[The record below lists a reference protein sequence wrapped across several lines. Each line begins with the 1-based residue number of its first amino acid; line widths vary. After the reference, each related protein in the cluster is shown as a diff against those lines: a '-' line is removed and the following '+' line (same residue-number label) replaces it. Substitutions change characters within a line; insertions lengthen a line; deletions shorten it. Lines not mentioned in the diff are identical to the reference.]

1 MRASNLIAFAALIA
15 CSSTSSRQ
23 HASFA
28 KLSFDMPEDWAPRE
42 STRRGTAT
50 SVWTP
55 ADNDRHESLTV
66 IRSQL
71 ASVVA
76 QAGSPTLDNLVA
88 SVDGGLPGA
97 TVARAVPLFTTSGL
111 AGVRTEIDYV
121 PPGQR
126 ERYHRVH
133 VVLVDREK
141 ASLVNLIYT
150 AKAPAENLEALN
162 LVLATLREG
171 EG

>member
-1 MRASNLIAFAALIA
+1 VRAPKLITLATLVA
-15 CSSTSSRQ
+15 CSGTTSRQ

-28 KLSFDMPEDWAPRE
+28 KLSFDMPEDWASRD
-42 STRRGTAT
+42 SIRRGTAT

-55 ADNDRHESLTV
+55 ADNDRHESITL

-71 ASVVA
+71 ANVVA
-76 QAGSPTLDNLVA
+76 QAGSPTLEGLVA
-88 SVDGGLPGA
+88 SADGGLPGA
-97 TVARAVPLFTTSGL
+97 TPARVVPLFTTSGL
-111 AGVRTEIDYV
+111 AGVRTEVDYV

-126 ERYHRVH
+126 ARYHRVH

-150 AKAPAENLEALN
+150 AKTPDENLEALN
-162 LVLATLREG
+162 LVLATIREG